1 MIFPGHIVY
10 DYSRLD
16 IIAVYA
22 ELHAV
27 TAILLGAGLHEY
39 ASCQE
44 LIPIENR
51 SYTIKHLVSA
61 VPEIPG
67 EILFEGPQRPSSS
80 SSEKCS

>member
-1 MIFPGHIVY
+1 MIFSGLIIY

-51 SYTIKHLVSA
+51 SYTIKHFVIA
-61 VPEIPG
+61 V
-67 EILFEGPQRPSSS
+67 F
-80 SSEKCS
+80 